1 MLVKRFQNSS
11 FLQGSLRTFSALIF
25 FLKVLSCMHSSDL
38 SVLSDLSPSLSC
50 LPNMGRR
57 PHALLLPYPAQGHV
71 LPLMELAH
79 RMVSHG
85 FTITFINTHF
95 NHARLLSAMPTL
107 TCNST
112 NPSIN
117 FISIPDGLQPGDDR
131 NHIANLC
138 KALTTIMPLHLE
150 ELIIKMMHEQ
160 PEHYKPTCLIADES
174 MAWAFDV
181 AKKTGLRTAAFW
193 PASATTF
200 TNMRNI
206 PKLIQDGIIHEHDGS
221 AKTPGVIFRLS
232 HGIPPMN
239 VDHLSWNCFFNPE
252 SNKVIFHYVYS
263 NSGVNQE
270 RRVCR
275 RQLILRS

>member
-1 MLVKRFQNSS
+1 
-11 FLQGSLRTFSALIF
+11 
-25 FLKVLSCMHSSDL
+25 
-38 SVLSDLSPSLSC
+38 
-50 LPNMGRR
+50 MGRR

-85 FTITFINTHF
+85 FTITFINTSF

-112 NPSIN
+112 NLSIN

-160 PEHYKPTCLIADES
+160 PEHDKPTCLIADES

-239 VDHLSWNCFFNPE
+239 VDHLSWNCFVNPE

-263 NSGVNQE
+263 NRESIKNAEFAVGNSFYEAEKPVFDYLNSSKILPIGPLLSG
-270 RRVCR
+270 RRFGKPAG
-275 RQLILRS
+275 IFWAEDTTLRHG